1 MTHPE
6 TAIAALFDHE
16 QELEPA
22 GGHDAAAS
30 EPVRGRRRPAPD
42 WGGDDLFSSTPRR
55 RRRLDPEQARRAA
68 AERHRSRDVGEHH
81 LYAVPTP
88 EDIKWSHEG
97 RFHRDEVG
105 VAPAEAQP
113 APAPAPEPGTEP
125 ALPPA
130 ELADAGADVEFTD
143 IAPPAGRRTVTVT
156 GHPEPRII
164 RQRRPSLTVDQ
175 RIGHRPDR
183 IAGWAFALGMVLIL
197 IAILTAN
204 MG

>member
-16 QELEPA
+16 QELAPA
-22 GGHDAAAS
+22 VGHDGAAS

-81 LYAVPTP
+81 LYAVPSP
-88 EDIKWSHEG
+88 EDVEWSHSG
-97 RFHRDEVG
+97 RFHRADDEVAVT
-105 VAPAEAQP
+105 VAEPP
-113 APAPAPEPGTEP
+113 PAPEPVAGE
-125 ALPPA
+125 AVPPA
-130 ELADAGADVEFTD
+130 ELAAAGADVEFTE

-156 GHPEPRII
+156 GHPEPRVV
-164 RQRRPSLTVDQ
+164 RPRRPTPTVDQ

-183 IAGWAFALGMVLIL
+183 IAGWAFALGMLLIL